1 MSLDD
6 VTGTA
11 TAAPEPTAV
20 VETPVAP
27 VETPSTTQ
35 AAPEPSLRD
44 TASEVWDKLNT
55 ERDESG
61 KFTAKDTDKKP
72 APAEKA
78 EAAAKETPEAPK
90 EEAASVNAP
99 PMPNSWPK
107 EKAETWTKLD
117 PAAREYIA
125 QREIEVQRGFAKQA
139 EKFAP
144 FQQIEQLFE
153 PYQDRMKAD
162 GMTPVQAVQRLLGA
176 QRILDSN
183 PVHGL
188 AWLARSYGIDINN
201 LPQQLAAQQQNR
213 PAQGDPRVETALQRV
228 ERLERELQD
237 RQEAERQSLNQSIL
251 SEIDTFRASGKHP
264 YFEDVRADM
273 AELITIGSATS
284 LADAYERAVWAN
296 PTTRAKLIEA
306 QRKTEAEQAQ
316 AAALKAKQAGSIN
329 VRSSPAS
336 TTPNRNPRETMAA
349 AWDRA
354 QAS

>member
-6 VTGTA
+6 VTGAA

-20 VETPVAP
+20 VETPSAP
-27 VETPSTTQ
+27 VEAVSTPST
-35 AAPEPSLRD
+35 APEISLRD
-44 TASEVWDKLNT
+44 TASEVWDKLNS

-61 KFTAKDTDKKP
+61 KFTSKDKLA
-72 APAEKA
+72 APVKD
-78 EAAAKETPEAPK
+78 EAAATEISDPTKEQ
-90 EEAASVNAP
+90 AASSNAP
-99 PMPNSWPK
+99 PMPNSWAK
-107 EKAETWTKLD
+107 EKAETWSKLD
-117 PAAREYIA
+117 SSAREYIA

-139 EKFAP
+139 EKYAP
-144 FQQIEQLFE
+144 YQAMDQLFE
-153 PYQDRMKAD
+153 AYAD
-162 GMTPVQAVQRLLGA
+162 KMTASGMNPVQAVQRLLNA
-176 QRILDSN
+176 QRILDTN

-188 AWLARSYGIDINN
+188 AWLARSYGIDVNSI
-201 LPQQLAAQQQNR
+201 PQQLAQMQAQT
-213 PAQGDPRVETALQRV
+213 AQVDPRVETALQRV
-228 ERLERELQD
+228 ERLEAELQE
-237 RQEAERQSLNQSIL
+237 RQEVERQSLNHSIL

-273 AELITIGSATS
+273 AELITIGSAAN
-284 LADAYERAVWAN
+284 LNDAYERAIWAN

-316 AAALKAKQAGSIN
+316 AVALKAKTAGSIN

-336 TTPNRNPRETMAA
+336 TAPNRNPRETMAA